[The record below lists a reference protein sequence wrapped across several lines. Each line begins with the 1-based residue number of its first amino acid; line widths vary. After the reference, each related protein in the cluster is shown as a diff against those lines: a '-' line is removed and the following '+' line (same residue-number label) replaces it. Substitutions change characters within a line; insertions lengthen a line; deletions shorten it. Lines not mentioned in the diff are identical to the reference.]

1 MKSPNDADAPV
12 DAEDRGRLPVSEKV
26 SYGIGSANDA
36 WGNWLLP
43 GIAWPVFNVF
53 LGLAPELVSLGLLWN
68 RLIDAVSDPFFGWA
82 SDNTRS
88 RWGRRRPYI
97 LIGGLLAGLGMIA
110 FFWLLQPGWT
120 SRGYYWYLVVGSG
133 VLITLVSCFN
143 MPYQSLGAEMTP
155 DYEERT
161 SVFAFRGGFQ
171 KAAEIGN
178 FGAAAFIT
186 MAVFKGDTLFGAKV
200 FSLVIGTL
208 MILAAVTV
216 FLGTRER
223 YYKQAATDAN
233 RVGIIETFTGALKCR
248 PFRVQLVMAVAY
260 GTCTSMIGTLGLYTT
275 VYYVCGG
282 DWALGG
288 KWNLAMG
295 ASMVLVGFLGVPFF
309 SFVAHRSGKKAA
321 MQLVLGLSIVAY
333 AATWFLYNPAHP
345 WLQIVTSGFNAF
357 TMAGFW
363 MLYGAIGAD
372 VMDYDELE
380 TGKRREGAFSACGS
394 YLIKIGLAI
403 GMGASGFVLK
413 WSGFDEKLG
422 GGQTEHTLTM
432 MRVFLAVIPIVG
444 LVLAFLALSR
454 FRLTRR
460 ESLEIRRKLEARRG
474 TVG

>member
-1 MKSPNDADAPV
+1 MKNT
-12 DAEDRGRLPVSEKV
+12 EDTTREGGLSWKEKA
-26 SYGIGSANDA
+26 SYGVGSANDA

-53 LGLAPELVSLGLLWN
+53 LGLAPEMVSLGLLWN

-97 LIGGLLAGLGMIA
+97 LVGGLMAGLGMIA
-110 FFWLLQPGWT
+110 FFWFLQPGW
-120 SRGYYWYLVVGSG
+120 SSGAYYWYLVIGSG
-133 VLITLVSCFN
+133 ILITLVSCFN
-143 MPYQSLGAEMTP
+143 MPYQSLGAEMSP

-161 SVFAFRGGFQ
+161 SVFAWRGGMQ
-171 KAAEIGN
+171 KLAEIGN

-186 MAVFKGDTLFGAKV
+186 MAVFGGNTLMGAKV
-200 FSLVIGTL
+200 FSIIIGAL
-208 MILAAVTV
+208 MICAAVTV
-216 FLGTRER
+216 FFGTRER
-223 YYKQAATDAN
+223 YYAKAATETN
-233 RVGIIETFTGALKCR
+233 RVGLIETFTGALKCK
-248 PFRVQLVMAVAY
+248 PFRVQLIMAIAY

-282 DWALGG
+282 DWAVGG
-288 KWNLAMG
+288 RWNLAMG

-309 SFVAHRSGKKAA
+309 SSVAHRKGKKFA
-321 MQLVLGLSIVAY
+321 MQMVLGLSILAY
-333 AATWFLYNPAHP
+333 AATWVLYDPARP
-345 WLQIVTSGFNAF
+345 WLQLVTSGFNAF

-380 TGKRREGAFSACGS
+380 SGKRREGAFSACGS

-422 GGQTEHTLTM
+422 GAQSDHTLTM
-432 MRVFLAVIPIVG
+432 MRVFLAVIPILG
-444 LVLAFLALSR
+444 LLLAFAALSR
-454 FRLTRR
+454 FKLMR
-460 ESLEIRRKLEARRG
+460 EDVLIIRHELEARRG
-474 TVG
+474 SVG

>member
-1 MKSPNDADAPV
+1 MKPKNNSSKRKDKGALSS
-12 DAEDRGRLPVSEKV
+12 GEKV
-26 SYGIGSANDA
+26 CYGVGSANDA

-43 GIAWPVFNVF
+43 AIAWPVFNVF

-97 LIGGLLAGLGMIA
+97 LIGGILAGLGMMA
-110 FFWLLQPGWT
+110 FFWFLQPGWAAG
-120 SRGYYWYLVVGSG
+120 SYYWYLVIGSG
-133 VLITLVSCFN
+133 ILITLVSCFN

-161 SVFAFRGGFQ
+161 SVFAFRGGLQ
-171 KAAEIGN
+171 KVAEIGN

-186 MAVFKGDTLFGAKV
+186 MAVFRGDILFGVKV
-200 FSLVIGTL
+200 FAVIIGIL
-208 MILAAVTV
+208 MISAAITV
-216 FLGTRER
+216 FLGTHER
-223 YYKQAATDAN
+223 YYQRAATEAN

-248 PFRVQLVMAVAY
+248 PFRIQLVMAVAY

-288 KWNLAMG
+288 KWNLMMG

-309 SFVAHRSGKKAA
+309 SAIAHRWGKKPA
-321 MQLVLGLSIVAY
+321 MQLVLILSIIAY
-333 AATWFLYNPAHP
+333 AATWVLYNPEYP
-345 WLQIVTSGFNAF
+345 YLQIVTSGFNAF

-363 MLYGAIGAD
+363 MLFGAIGAD

-380 TGKRREGAFSACGS
+380 SGKRREGAFSACGS

-413 WSGFDEKLG
+413 WSGFDEKLT
-422 GGQTEHTLTM
+422 GGQSEHTLTM
-432 MRVFLAVIPIVG
+432 MRVFLAVIPIIG
-444 LVLAFLALSR
+444 LVLAFIALWN
-454 FRLTRR
+454 FRLTRV
-460 ESLEIRRKLEARRG
+460 EVLEIRRKLEDRRG
-474 TVG
+474 SVN